1 MRTTDNLEFIKLES
15 ENSSRMLLRN
25 QKQKYD
31 FDSKSKA
38 SCLKELIKNMVCS
51 VIVSNTDRKQ
61 FH

>member
-15 ENSSRMLLRN
+15 ENSSRMLLRK

-31 FDSKSKA
+31 FDPKSQA
-38 SCLKELIKNMVCS
+38 SRLKEPTKAMVCS

>member
-15 ENSSRMLLRN
+15 ENSSRMLLRK
-25 QKQKYD
+25 QKQKYV
-31 FDSKSKA
+31 FDPKSK
-38 SCLKELIKNMVCS
+38 LKEPMKAMVCS